1 MAALDDPA
9 SKGMIFDARG
19 PEALDL
25 AGYGYRRAELW
36 TCPGTIMN
44 TILMQHVIPIGQK
57 YFRGNTLETLERS
70 QLSDTSEGYP
80 GLETLGVKLHTV
92 EQRMPEDLKV
102 YTELLHHQYRH
113 KQDKP
118 PIRPL
123 RPLSRAEEREYRKEI
138 ASGTAALRGIIGKNP
153 IQAAL
158 R

>member
-1 MAALDDPA
+1 M
-9 SKGMIFDARG
+9 MNY
-19 PEALDL
+19 E
-25 AGYGYRRAELW
+25 
-36 TCPGTIMN
+36 IMCL
-44 TILMQHVIPIGQK
+44 IWW
-57 YFRGNTLETLERS
+57 YFLQS

-92 EQRMPEDLKV
+92 EQKMPEDLKV

-138 ASGTAALRGIIGKNP
+138 ASGTAALRGIMGKNP

>member
-1 MAALDDPA
+1 M
-9 SKGMIFDARG
+9 
-19 PEALDL
+19 
-25 AGYGYRRAELW
+25 
-36 TCPGTIMN
+36 IMN
-44 TILMQHVIPIGQK
+44 SWMIENVYTYWTK
-57 YFRGNTLETLERS
+57 NFRGNTLERLERS

-92 EQRMPEDLKV
+92 EQKMPEDLKV

-138 ASGTAALRGIIGKNP
+138 ASGTASLRGIMGKNP